1 MLAAPAAA
9 QEQAP
14 TDADFTIVA
23 RDHRFTPD
31 RLEVSQDDLVRITL
45 RSEDRPHSFVIDAY
59 RIVKRA
65 GSGQTISFE
74 FRADQAGA
82 FAFYCNLTSD
92 PGCRDMKGTLV
103 VKGK

>member
-1 MLAAPAAA
+1 M
-9 QEQAP
+9 
-14 TDADFTIVA
+14 
-23 RDHRFTPD
+23 
-31 RLEVSQDDLVRITL
+31 
-45 RSEDRPHSFVIDAY
+45 IDAY

-65 GSGQTISFE
+65 AGGQTISFE

-103 VKGK
+103 VKGR